1 MHFLLKYWYLFSLN
15 SSSFS
20 SRIPI
25 PEESESIWRNNS
37 TYGNTNNAA
46 SLSLPYIQSQ
56 SNPRRGS
63 PNPPINYND
72 PYMEMGPYSNSPR
85 DAMGNNYMPMSPGVD
100 FRER

>member
-1 MHFLLKYWYLFSLN
+1 M
-15 SSSFS
+15 
-20 SRIPI
+20 
-25 PEESESIWRNNS
+25 WRNNN
-37 TYGNTNNAA
+37 TYGNPSNGA

-56 SNPRRGS
+56 RRGS
-63 PNPPINYND
+63 PNPPNNYND

>member
-1 MHFLLKYWYLFSLN
+1 MWK
-15 SSSFS
+15 
-20 SRIPI
+20 
-25 PEESESIWRNNS
+25 NNN
-37 TYGNTNNAA
+37 TYGDTSNGA

-56 SNPRRGS
+56 RRGS
-63 PNPPINYND
+63 PNPPNNYND